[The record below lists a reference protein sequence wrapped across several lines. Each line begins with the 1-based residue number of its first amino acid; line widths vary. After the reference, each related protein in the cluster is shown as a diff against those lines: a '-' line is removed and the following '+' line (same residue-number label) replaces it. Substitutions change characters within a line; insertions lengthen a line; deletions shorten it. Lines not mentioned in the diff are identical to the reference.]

1 MVRKSQMEAPWVVL
15 NAVVIHER
23 IECTLK
29 ENDGMGHFSSFLC
42 SSLLPKLHNS
52 PKHKH
57 NLNKQRRRESQVHW
71 SLALRTF
78 LWAPW
83 SKSDST
89 FRIYAPCEQNIVLEP
104 MNVSHRG
111 LLLYSK
117 LLDIY
122 SFLTSIFLTKQMILY
137 IH

>member
-1 MVRKSQMEAPWVVL
+1 MEWGIFHSFSAP
-15 NAVVIHER
+15 
-23 IECTLK
+23 
-29 ENDGMGHFSSFLC
+29 LC
-42 SSLLPKLHNS
+42 S
-52 PKHKH
+52 
-57 NLNKQRRRESQVHW
+57 
-71 SLALRTF
+71 LRTF
-78 LWAPW
+78 LWPPW

-89 FRIYAPCEQNIVLEP
+89 FRIYVPCEKNIVLEP

-111 LLLYSK
+111 CLLYSK